1 MIKEFKNYI
10 QSNNIK
16 DNLIFFSTILMPFAL
31 NISILVSEILL
42 FVISITFITILFKE
56 KKIRIELKNIKIQ
69 IILLSSLY
77 FIILISL
84 FLSEFFAKSF
94 LPSFFYFRY
103 IIFSLGIFYII
114 FKNEKCLKY
123 LLVSFIILILFILF
137 DGLYE
142 LLKINNLF
150 GLKLESYRG
159 SENYY
164 LTGFFNDEKKLGSF
178 LVRILPFI
186 TSIIIYLN
194 YPKKYFIMI
203 ILIFGGLIFLS
214 SERVALFLF
223 LIFLLF
229 FVRIIPNK
237 IYTIAFL
244 FLIIFSL
251 TIFQPKVAKKYVFG
265 TLFQMGVLQSSPNI
279 SGSWSELKNLN
290 FKNINYFSEEHENL
304 IKSGIEIFKE
314 RPLIGSGVK
323 THYNACNKIKFE
335 KNIDVLCSTHPH
347 NTYIQLLSDTGIFSA
362 AIFIFTFIYI
372 LYLNIKIFF
381 KKNINNILS
390 SIYVLNIG
398 IILNLMP
405 FIPSGSI
412 YNNWINIIIYYP
424 IGYWFYLYLKIKK
437 KSA

>member
-10 QSNNIK
+10 FSNNLK
-16 DNLIFFSTILMPFAL
+16 DNLIFFSMVLMPFAL

-42 FVISITFITILFKE
+42 FVISITFIIVLLKE
-56 KKIRIELKNIKIQ
+56 KKIRLELENIKIQ

-77 FIILISL
+77 IIILISL
-84 FLSEFFAKSF
+84 FLSEFFSKSF

-103 IIFSLGIFYII
+103 IIFSLGIFYLI

-123 LLVSFIILILFILF
+123 LLISFVILILLILI

-164 LTGFFNDEKKLGSF
+164 LTGFFDDEKKLGSF

-186 TSIIIYLN
+186 ISIIVYLN
-194 YPKKYFIMI
+194 YPKKYFVI
-203 ILIFGGLIFLS
+203 IVLIFGGLIFLS

-223 LIFLLF
+223 FVFLLF
-229 FVRIIPNK
+229 FIRIMPNK
-237 IYTIAFL
+237 IYVISFL

-251 TIFQPKVAKKYVFG
+251 TISQPRVAKKYVFG
-265 TLFQMGVLQSSPNI
+265 TFFQMGILQNLPNI
-279 SGSWSELKNLN
+279 YGSWSQLKNAN
-290 FKNINYFSEEHENL
+290 FKNINYFSKEHENL
-304 IKSGIEIFKE
+304 IKSGVEIFKE

-362 AIFIFTFIYI
+362 AIFVFTFIYI
-372 LYLNIKIFF
+372 LYMNIKIFF

-412 YNNWINIIIYYP
+412 YNNWINIMIYYP

>member
-10 QSNNIK
+10 LSNNLK
-16 DNLIFFSTILMPFAL
+16 DNLIFFSMILMPFAL

-42 FVISITFITILFKE
+42 FVVSITFIIILIKE
-56 KKIRIELKNIKIQ
+56 KEIRFELENIKTQ

-77 FIILISL
+77 LIILISL
-84 FLSEFFAKSF
+84 FLSEFFSKSL
-94 LPSFFYFRY
+94 LPSLFYFRY

-123 LLVSFIILILFILF
+123 LFISFAILILFILF
-137 DGLYE
+137 DGFYE
-142 LLKINNLF
+142 LLKINKLF
-150 GLKLESYRG
+150 GLKIEAYRG

-178 LVRILPFI
+178 LIRILPFI
-186 TSIIIYLN
+186 VSVIIYLN
-194 YPKKYFIMI
+194 YSKIYHIII

-223 LIFLLF
+223 LVFLLF
-229 FVRIIPNK
+229 FIRVIPNK
-237 IYTIAFL
+237 IYTISFL
-244 FLIIFSL
+244 FLVIFSL

-265 TLFQMGVLQSSPNI
+265 TFFQMGILQSAPNI
-279 SGSWSELKNLN
+279 NGSWSELKNIN
-290 FKNINYFSEEHENL
+290 FKKINYFSEEHENL

-323 THYNACNKIKFE
+323 THYNACNKIKLE
-335 KNIDVLCSTHPH
+335 KNEDLICSTHPH

-362 AIFIFTFIYI
+362 VIFLFVFFYT

-381 KKNINNILS
+381 KKNISNIYL

-412 YNNWINIIIYYP
+412 YNNWINIMIYFP
-424 IGYWFYLYLKIKK
+424 IGYWFYLYLKIKR

>member
-1 MIKEFKNYI
+1 M
-10 QSNNIK
+10 
-16 DNLIFFSTILMPFAL
+16 
-31 NISILVSEILL
+31 
-42 FVISITFITILFKE
+42 
-56 KKIRIELKNIKIQ
+56 
-69 IILLSSLY
+69 
-77 FIILISL
+77 ISL

-178 LVRILPFI
+178 LIRILPFI

-203 ILIFGGLIFLS
+203 VLIFGGLIFLS

-223 LIFLLF
+223 FIFLLF
-229 FVRIIPNK
+229 FIRVLPNK
-237 IYTIAFL
+237 IYTISFL
-244 FLIIFSL
+244 FLIILSL
-251 TIFQPKVAKKYVFG
+251 TIFQPKIAKKYVFG
-265 TLFQMGVLQSSPNI
+265 TFFQIGILQSPPNI
-279 SGSWSELKNLN
+279 NGSWSELKKIN
-290 FKNINYFSEEHENL
+290 FENINYFSKEHEDL
-304 IKSGIEIFKE
+304 IKSGVKIFKQ

-335 KNIDVLCSTHPH
+335 KRIDVLCSTHPH

-362 AIFIFTFIYI
+362 AIFVFTFIYI
-372 LYLNIKIFF
+372 FYLNIKIFF
-381 KKNINNILS
+381 
-390 SIYVLNIG
+390 
-398 IILNLMP
+398 
-405 FIPSGSI
+405 
-412 YNNWINIIIYYP
+412 
-424 IGYWFYLYLKIKK
+424 
-437 KSA
+437 